1 MSIMTAELPR
11 PIVLAD
17 RFTLVRQ
24 IATGG
29 MAEIFL
35 ARQKGLPGLEKEI
48 VIKLLKERYRTDV
61 RVVEMFLNEA
71 RIGTVLTHSNIVH
84 VYDIGEHDA
93 TPFIAMEYIRG
104 EELSQLCRRG
114 VEMGYFLPVEHAVDL
129 LRQAA
134 EGMAAFHA
142 KRDDAGHALGIVH
155 RDISP
160 SNMMVTPDGV
170 MKIIDFGIAKASWHD
185 RRDKAELEKLVP
197 GKYNYMSP
205 EQVRGEKVDH
215 RSDIFSLGIVLY
227 ELTVGKRLF
236 KGRPEEVIQ
245 RIVRGKVRP
254 PTFVRQKFP
263 ARLEQIVMRALEP
276 TANDRYASAL
286 ELATD
291 LEEFL
296 REAGR
301 KSGPVRVAQYLDDL
315 RALETGEKRPE
326 LVIAGEAWLDDDGED
341 VLDFDR
347 TFSTVKREAPP
358 KAAVAPATA
367 PVPAPPAAPP
377 PPASES
383 LSGPVPLAVVPS
395 PIAILTPRRPAGDEE
410 QTTVADEQ
418 KAADLA
424 RSIDP
429 DIGDDG
435 PTDAVPLVPS
445 MELGLSSEEVTAMSD
460 LPPPPSMMPSPTHPD
475 HTAPATPAA
484 LADLEPPPRAPAQD
498 DDAALELLVAKETG
512 KRPAQKL
519 PPLDPV
525 AEMAEDMS
533 KTLEAR
539 PRPMRPVVLDTKE
552 VPLEA
557 ATPVPRR
564 RKRRRSGPQTI
575 DLMLPRKDER
585 PEIPERDAPA
595 ADAAPAF
602 SFGSSFVER
611 RARPSLKL
619 SVTAIAVIFAFVL
632 LIFLLTRV

>member
-1 MSIMTAELPR
+1 MTAELPR

-71 RIGTVLTHSNIVH
+71 RIGTVLNHPNIVH

-114 VEMGYFLPVEHAVDL
+114 VEMGYFLPVDHAVDL
-129 LRQAA
+129 CRQAA
-134 EGMAAFHA
+134 EGMAAFHG
-142 KRDDAGHALGIVH
+142 KRDDAGHPLAIVH
-155 RDISP
+155 RDVSP

-170 MKIIDFGIAKASWHD
+170 MKLIDFGIAKASWRD
-185 RRDKAELEKLVP
+185 RRDKTEMEKLVP

-215 RSDIFSLGIVLY
+215 RTDIFSLGIVLY

-245 RIVRGKVRP
+245 RIVRGKVKP

-276 TANDRYASAL
+276 NANDRYASAL

-301 KSGPVRVAQYLDDL
+301 KSGPLRVAQYVDDL

-347 TFSTVKREAPP
+347 SFSTVKREAPP
-358 KAAVAPATA
+358 KAAAAPA
-367 PVPAPPAAPP
+367 PVAPPAAPP

-383 LSGPVPLAVVPS
+383 LSGPVPLAVVSGPV
-395 PIAILTPRRPAGDEE
+395 AVLTPRRPAGDEE
-410 QTTVADEQ
+410 PTTVADEQ
-418 KAADLA
+418 RAAELS

-429 DIGDDG
+429 EIGDDG
-435 PTDAVPLVPS
+435 PTDAVPLVPA
-445 MELGLSSEEVTAMSD
+445 MELGLSSEEITSKSD
-460 LPPPPSMMPSPTHPD
+460 LPPPPSPLPSPLPSIVHVATSRD
-475 HTAPATPAA
+475 FTAPATPAA
-484 LADLEPPPRAPAQD
+484 LADLKPPPKAPAPTAS
-498 DDAALELLVAKETG
+498 AAK
-512 KRPAQKL
+512 QL

-539 PRPMRPVVLDTKE
+539 PRPSPMAMRPVVLDTKE
-552 VPLEA
+552 VPLDA
-557 ATPVPRR
+557 ATPMP
-564 RKRRRSGPQTI
+564 RKRRRRRSGPQTPQTI
-575 DLMLPRKDER
+575 DLMLPKKDER
-585 PEIPERDAPA
+585 SELPDKDAPA
-595 ADAAPAF
+595 ADAAPSF
-602 SFGSSFVER
+602 SFGSSFVDR

-619 SVTAIAVIFAFVL
+619 PVTAIAVIVAFVL

>member
-1 MSIMTAELPR
+1 MNVMTAELPR

-71 RIGTVLTHSNIVH
+71 RIGTVLNHSNIVH

-129 LRQAA
+129 VRQAA
-134 EGMAAFHA
+134 EGMAAFHG
-142 KRDDAGHALGIVH
+142 KRDDAGNPLGIVH

-170 MKIIDFGIAKASWHD
+170 MKLIDFGIAKATWRD
-185 RRDKAELEKLVP
+185 RRDRVELEKLVP

-245 RIVRGKVRP
+245 RIVRGKVKP

-276 TANDRYASAL
+276 NANDRYASAL
-286 ELATD
+286 ELAND

-301 KSGPVRVAQYLDDL
+301 KSGPVRVAQYIEDL
-315 RALETGEKRPE
+315 RALEAGEKRPE

-347 TFSTVKREAPP
+347 SFSTVKREAPP
-358 KAAVAPATA
+358 KAAVAPA
-367 PVPAPPAAPP
+367 PLPAVAPP
-377 PPASES
+377 PETSDS
-383 LSGPVPLAVVPS
+383 ISGPVPLAVVPS
-395 PIAILTPRRPAGDEE
+395 PIAVLTPRRPAGDEE

-435 PTDAVPLVPS
+435 PTDAVPLMPATDLSVS
-445 MELGLSSEEVTAMSD
+445 SDELTTRAD
-460 LPPPPSMMPSPTHPD
+460 LPPLPSPPAPNRD
-475 HTAPATPAA
+475 HTAPATPAS
-484 LADLEPPPRAPAQD
+484 LADLKAPSRAKD
-498 DDAALELLVAKETG
+498 DDTALERLVEKEKG
-512 KRPAQKL
+512 RRPAQKL
-519 PPLDPV
+519 PPLDPMT
-525 AEMAEDMS
+525 EMAEDMS

-552 VPLEA
+552 VPLDG
-557 ATPVPRR
+557 ATPMPRKR
-564 RKRRRSGPQTI
+564 RRRRSGPQTI
-575 DLMLPRKDER
+575 DLMLPRKEEHAE
-585 PEIPERDAPA
+585 PPQNDAPP
-595 ADAAPAF
+595 ADAAPKF
-602 SFGSSFVER
+602 NFGSSFVER

-619 SVTAIAVIFAFVL
+619 PVTAIAVVLAFVL